1 MKVFSTEK
9 LKLHCEAFNHLDPY
23 MYDNIKD
30 REREFLKKLSSFG
43 RMNQKDEDTVKSDI
57 NSSIA
62 CGGSRYCNHCVFKD
76 SVRNPVE
83 LGFKD
88 VQAVANLSK
97 ITDFPVDK
105 LPKLLSDYV
114 KQASEALVAPPEFI
128 GTALLS
134 LLATFISR
142 YNKVQPVPSWE
153 LPLNFW
159 SIICGGVSTKKSVCF
174 EQVHKLTKNLLYEEG
189 ESKRIMTNDTTIEAL
204 FELLSKNKSIMWFGD
219 ELGSIVCGAYKKG
232 AGAEADRAKLL
243 SLWTC
248 QSVCVDRKGAS
259 PIEIEE
265 PILTISAGVQPE
277 VLKSKRIGSDLI
289 SASGYLQRFVFAIC
303 NDDDGTYFGTS
314 KKAIS
319 EDIIMKMKYLF
330 QTLLNKGFSKD
341 NFDIITFDK
350 EAQQLFDEF
359 EYELKED
366 LKNIESSALKSYYT
380 KFLGHTAKIAGIL
393 HLVRTVT
400 ENIDSNT
407 INKDTLDMAITIGRY
422 YLNTGKE
429 IFSETAQKVDITKAY
444 LYLVNKCTCG
454 WFFGSYLN
462 KNNVAGA
469 KQSQPEIAEEIIN
482 TLIEQNRIV
491 KLPTPKGTKYSILFD
506 SKDLVG
512 LSEADRTREKYEKAI
527 QEEKSDK
534 EWKNFVAEIIPKSNY

>member
-1 MKVFSTEK
+1 MKVFSTAK
-9 LKLHCEAFNHLDPY
+9 LRLHCEAFNNLAPY
-23 MYDNIKD
+23 IYDNISDGEKS
-30 REREFLKKLSSFG
+30 FLKKLSYLED
-43 RMNQKDEDTVKSDI
+43 MNKKDEDFVKSDK
-57 NSSIA
+57 NTSIY
-62 CGGSRYCNHCVFKD
+62 CGGSRYCNHCIFKD
-76 SVRNPVE
+76 SVRYPVE

-88 VQAVANLSK
+88 MQAVANLSK
-97 ITDFPVDK
+97 IIDFPIDK
-105 LPKLLSDYV
+105 LPKLLYDYV
-114 KQASEALVAPPEFI
+114 KQSSEALVAPPEFI

-174 EQVHKLTKNLLYEEG
+174 EQVHKLTKDLLYEEG

-204 FELLSKNKSIMWFGD
+204 FELLAKNKSIMWFGD

-248 QSVCVDRKGAS
+248 QSVCIDRKGAN

-277 VLKSKRIGSDLI
+277 VLKSKRIGNDLI

-303 NDDDGTYFGTS
+303 HDDDGTYFGTS
-314 KKAIS
+314 KNVIS
-319 EDIIMKMKYLF
+319 DDIVKQMKDLF
-330 QTLLNKGFSKD
+330 QTLLNKGFTKD
-341 NFDIITFDK
+341 NFDIINFDK
-350 EAQQLFDEF
+350 EAQKIFDEF
-359 EYELKED
+359 EYELKDD
-366 LKNIESSALKSYYT
+366 LKNLENPALKSYYT

-393 HLVRTVT
+393 HVVRMVT
-400 ENIDSNT
+400 ENIDNNF
-407 INKDTLDMAITIGRY
+407 INKDTMDMAITIGRY

-429 IFSETAQKVDITKAY
+429 IFSENTQKIDTTKAY
-444 LYLVNKCTCG
+444 LYLVNKCTSG

-469 KQSQPEIAEEIIN
+469 KQTEPEIAEKIIN

-491 KLPTPKGTKYSILFD
+491 KLPTPKGAKYAILLD
-506 SKDLVG
+506 SSKLTT
-512 LSEADRTREKYEKAI
+512 STEAERTREKYEKSI
-527 QEEKSDK
+527 QEGKSNK
-534 EWKNFVAEIIPKSNY
+534 EWKNFVSEIIPKTCY